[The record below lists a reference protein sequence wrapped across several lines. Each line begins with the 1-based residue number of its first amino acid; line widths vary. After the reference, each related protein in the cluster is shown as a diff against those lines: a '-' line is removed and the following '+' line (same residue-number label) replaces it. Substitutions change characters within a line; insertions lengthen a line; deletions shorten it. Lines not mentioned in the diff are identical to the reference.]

1 MNDEIDIVLS
11 SVTHREDQDVEDEIN
26 ELNKKLQCKQESMQR
41 ERYAVYR

>member
-11 SVTHREDQDVEDEIN
+11 IVIHRDDQDVEDEIN
-26 ELNKKLQCKQESMQR
+26 ELNKKLQFKQESMQT